1 VVILVR
7 HQVAVK
13 IIVDIFF
20 GNLVAHDEHI
30 GDAFNNGG
38 RYFVKVLKVLLFIVA
53 GVPAALC
60 AVLTSLDNEDDILI
74 GGRLIF
80 LHA

>member
-1 VVILVR
+1 VLTF
-7 HQVAVK
+7 VK
-13 IIVDIFF
+13 I
-20 GNLVAHDEHI
+20 
-30 GDAFNNGG
+30 
-38 RYFVKVLKVLLFIVA
+38 LKVFLFIVA
-53 GVPAALC
+53 GVPAVLV